1 MIIIYLKGVD
11 LVDIEYLDDKKVF
24 HLYNQKMSYVLQII
38 KGEFVSLRYWGRRIH
53 HFHDSNKL
61 LFYDRGFGVN
71 IDKEDRT
78 FSLDTLPQEFSTNG
92 LGDFRSSSIAM
103 EWKDGTNIF
112 DARYQRYEIG
122 KDKPALYGLPSSS
135 GEHSK
140 TLIIHFY
147 DKAHDIQL
155 DVSYTIFEDCD
166 CIARNISVSNLGETT
181 CKITKLLT
189 SNTDFTHRNF
199 DLLTLHGSHTNE
211 KNIVRR
217 KVSDGITTLSSMRGT
232 SSPQQTPFI
241 AVCDPNTN
249 EEYGNVYAFSFIY
262 SGNFMANVEVGQYG
276 TLRIQMGLH
285 PESFSW
291 ELAPKECFSA
301 PEVVLTYSY
310 TGFTGMSHALYTFSQ
325 QHIVKPQFRNQL
337 RPILLNS
344 WEAAYFDFTQAQ
356 LLNLARKAKDVGI
369 ELFVLDDGWFGQR
382 NDDAHSLG
390 DWYANQEK
398 FPHGL
403 DPFIHEITK
412 LGLRFG
418 IWVEPEMVNEESE
431 LYRKHPDWILHV
443 PYAKPLVGRNQF
455 VLDLSRADVCNYLI
469 EQLTNLLSNENIT
482 YIKWDMNRH
491 FTQVASPSLPASQQK
506 EVSHRYVLGLYHILE
521 TLTDRFPHVVFE
533 GCSSGGG
540 RFDFGMLHYM
550 PQTWTSDNTDAIC
563 RMNIQYGTS
572 LLFPPITMAAHVSAV
587 PNHQVGRMTPLATRY
602 AVAMSA
608 NLGYELNLNE
618 MSEEELL
625 WIREQITNYKEI
637 RPTIQQGNF
646 YRLKNPFLE
655 NSGGWNFVSKDKLHV
670 IVVYIRTLS
679 MPAYCV
685 ETITLRGLDTD
696 ATYRNKETQE
706 IFGGD
711 ELMYTGISIPRV
723 REDFTSFILYFEK
736 I

>member
-1 MIIIYLKGVD
+1 MGIDYQK
-11 LVDIEYLDDKKVF
+11 DKQVF
-24 HLYNQKMSYVLQII
+24 HLYNKNMSYILQII

-53 HFHDSNKL
+53 CFHDSNKL

-103 EWKDGTNIF
+103 EWSDGTSVF
-112 DARYQRYEIG
+112 DARYQSYEIRQ
-122 KDKPALYGLPSSS
+122 DKQPLPGLPSAS
-135 GEHSK
+135 GEFSQ
-140 TLIIHFY
+140 TLILHFY
-147 DKAHDIQL
+147 EEAHDIQL

-166 CIARNISVSNLGETT
+166 CITRNVSISNLGETS

-189 SNTDFTHRNF
+189 SNTDFNHRDF
-199 DLLTLHGSHTNE
+199 DLVTLHGSHTNE

-217 KVSDGITTLSSMRGT
+217 KVSDGITMLSSLRGT

-241 AVCDPNTN
+241 ALCDPNAN
-249 EEYGNVYAFSFIY
+249 EAYGNVYAFAFVY

-276 TLRIQMGLH
+276 SLRVQMGLH
-285 PESFSW
+285 PEAFSW
-291 ELAPKECFSA
+291 ELAPKESFTA

-310 TGFTGMSHALYTFSQ
+310 TGFTGMSHAFYTFSQ
-325 QHIVKPQFRNQL
+325 QHLIKPQFRNQL
-337 RPILLNS
+337 RPVLLNS
-344 WEAAYFDFTQAQ
+344 WEAAYFDFTQEQ
-356 LLNLARKAKDVGI
+356 LLELAKKAKDVGI

-390 DWYANQEK
+390 DWYANKEK

-403 DPFIHEITK
+403 DPFIHEIIK

-455 VLDLSRADVCNYLI
+455 VLDLSRADVCEYLI
-469 EQLTNLLSNENIT
+469 EQLSNLLSNKNIT

-491 FTQVASPSLPASQQK
+491 LTQVSSALLPAHKQK
-506 EVSHRYVLGLYHILE
+506 EVYHRYVLGLYHILE
-521 TLTDRFPHVVFE
+521 TLTSRFPNVLFE

-540 RFDFGMLHYM
+540 RFDFGMLSYM

-563 RMNIQYGTS
+563 RVNIQYGTS

-587 PNHQVGRMTPLATRY
+587 PNHQVGRITPLMTRY
-602 AVAMSA
+602 AVAMSG

-618 MSEEELL
+618 MIEEELHC
-625 WIREQITNYKEI
+625 IREQIENYKNI
-637 RPTIQQGNF
+637 RPTIQQGDF
-646 YRLKNPFLE
+646 YRLKNPFHQ
-655 NSGGWNFVSKDKLHV
+655 NGGAWNFVSKDKKHV
-670 IVVYIRTLS
+670 IAIYIRTLS

-685 ETITLRGLDTD
+685 ETITLRGLEED
-696 ATYRNKETQE
+696 AIYRNSETQE

-711 ELMYTGISIPRV
+711 ELMYAGISIPRV
-723 REDFTSFILYFEK
+723 REDFTSFIWYFEK
-736 I
+736 L